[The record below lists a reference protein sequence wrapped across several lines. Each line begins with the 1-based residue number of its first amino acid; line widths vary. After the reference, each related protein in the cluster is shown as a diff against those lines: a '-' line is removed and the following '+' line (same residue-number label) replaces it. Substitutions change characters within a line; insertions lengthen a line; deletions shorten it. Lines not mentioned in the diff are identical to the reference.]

1 VNRIHQMTAK
11 AIATPQHPLPVTAN
25 SDAEEALRR
34 AQGRPAPIRPPAP
47 RQTSHAL
54 TALANMTPG
63 RRRLIAAC
71 AEAYLAQVDRRVL
84 PMGYDQPIFTDA
96 GNRGDAYRMRR
107 GEQFAQM
114 LGISCRPANA
124 DLPATARAVLAAI
137 DSPVRNLTAAAVE
150 SGDPIGVA
158 VAYLVASTIHSQGS
172 RPLAVAA

>member
-1 VNRIHQMTAK
+1 MNRIHSLTAE
-11 AIATPQHPLPVTAN
+11 AIATPRPVPVTAN

-54 TALANMTPG
+54 TALANMSPG

-84 PMGYDQPIFTDA
+84 PMGYDQPIHTDA

-124 DLPATARAVLAAI
+124 DLPATARAVLAAV
-137 DSPVRNLTAAAVE
+137 DEPVVELTNAANAT
-150 SGDPIGVA
+150 GHPFGVA
-158 VAYLVASTIHSQGS
+158 LLHLITGATRSQV
-172 RPLAVAA
+172 LAVAA